1 MVLADRKS
9 FPLQGRCQSH
19 GIQGPKGQ
27 KSGSDDAVMGNRLDQ
42 VAGHLLAGEL
52 KVGSVFVE
60 GPDHVVAVRPY
71 VLAQPV
77 PLESLAL
84 GIPDQIQPVAAP
96 TLSIAGR
103 SKEPVHEVFVCTGLL
118 IADECGYLLGGWRQ
132 SEQIKRESPDQCSPI
147 RFRSRV
153 EPLPA
158 EARENPTINWVFA
171 PFRRDVRVR
180 GR

>member
-1 MVLADRKS
+1 
-9 FPLQGRCQSH
+9 
-19 GIQGPKGQ
+19 
-27 KSGSDDAVMGNRLDQ
+27 MGDRLDQ

-52 KVGSVFVE
+52 KVGPVFVE

-84 GIPDQIQPVAAP
+84 GIPHQIQPVAAP

-103 SKEPVHEVFVCTGLL
+103 SKEPVHKSFVCSKLL
-118 IADECGYLLGGWRQ
+118 IVLECGYLLGGWRQ
-132 SEQIKRESPDQCSPI
+132 SEQIKREPSDQRSPI
-147 RFRSRV
+147 RFGSRV
-153 EPLPA
+153 ESLPT

-171 PFRRDVRVR
+171 PFRRDARVR